1 MHSRDRDLSDS
12 FMTVARDIRRR
23 QMSALEPFGLSP
35 SHSRA
40 LRVLARADE
49 PVRLG
54 YLAER
59 LHIVPRS
66 ATDVIDALEQS
77 GHVHRRSDPADR
89 RAVLIELTASGRTL
103 VSELAIAQRRTS
115 SDLFDVLDPAERDQ
129 LRSLLD
135 RIQERSGAPDHL

>member
-40 LRVLARADE
+40 LRVLARADQ
-49 PVRLG
+49 PVRPG

-77 GHVHRRSDPADR
+77 GYVERRSDPADR
-89 RAVLIELTASGRTL
+89 RAVLIELTDAGHAL
-103 VSELAIAQRRTS
+103 VQELSEVRHRTS

-129 LRSLLD
+129 LRALLD
-135 RIQERSGAPDHL
+135 RVQQRSGAAEHS

>member
-12 FMTVARDIRRR
+12 FMAVARDIRRR
-23 QMSALEPFGLSP
+23 QMAALEPFGLSP

-40 LRVLARADE
+40 MRVLARAGE
-49 PVRLG
+49 PVRPG

-66 ATDVIDALEQS
+66 ATDVIDALEQA
-77 GHVHRRSDPADR
+77 GYVARRSDPADR
-89 RAVLIELTASGRTL
+89 RAVLVELTDAGRSL
-103 VSELAIAQRRTS
+103 ADELAAVRHRTS

-135 RIQERSGAPDHL
+135 RIQERSGAPDHM